1 MTNSS
6 DSDDG
11 GGSETIIIIFMNLLH
26 WHLIYENEF
35 SVQLSTSSAYKG
47 YVD

>member
-11 GGSETIIIIFMNLLH
+11 GGSETINIISVNLLH

-35 SVQLSTSSAYKG
+35 QYSK
-47 YVD
+47 